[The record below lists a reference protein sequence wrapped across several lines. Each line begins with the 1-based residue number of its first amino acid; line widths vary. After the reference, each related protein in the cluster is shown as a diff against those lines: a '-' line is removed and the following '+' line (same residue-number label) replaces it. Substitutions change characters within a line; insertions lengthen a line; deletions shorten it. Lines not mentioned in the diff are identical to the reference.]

1 MLHRGINSDLND
13 TNERQI
19 GRYTIRIDRN
29 LCVGFGDCI
38 ADAPDV
44 FALGDDGIVFF
55 LDFDATDEHRVIAA
69 CQACPVDALTATDE
83 NGKQVAP

>member
-1 MLHRGINSDLND
+1 LSDIV
-13 TNERQI
+13 ERQI

-38 ADAPDV
+38 TDAPEV
-44 FALGDDGIVFF
+44 FALGDDGIIIF
-55 LDFDATDEHRVIAA
+55 LDFDTTEEERVIAA
-69 CQACPVDALTATDE
+69 CRACPVDALTAIDE